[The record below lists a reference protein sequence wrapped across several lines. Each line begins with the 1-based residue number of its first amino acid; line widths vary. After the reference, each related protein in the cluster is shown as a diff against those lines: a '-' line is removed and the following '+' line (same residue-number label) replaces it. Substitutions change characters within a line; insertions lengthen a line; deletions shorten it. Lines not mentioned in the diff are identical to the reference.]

1 MGAHHGEG
9 QGDGED
15 PPSGA
20 EVQGTVA
27 SPPPTPGPGGRMGV
41 SSAAEP
47 SQLLAPFSV
56 CYRIAVGIRFLM
68 VKMMFIH
75 HEG

>member
-9 QGDGED
+9 QGDRGGVPQAGLKCRAPW
-15 PPSGA
+15 PPLFPPRGPEA
-20 EVQGTVA
+20 TWV
-27 SPPPTPGPGGRMGV
+27 SPQL
-41 SSAAEP
+41 P
-47 SQLLAPFSV
+47 SYLLTTFSV